1 MRLLDYIKWQ
11 LDEAIKMCFDPNTS
25 KDQIA
30 IFLMEFQK
38 GLFPPEKVI
47 VDEDKTKYLT
57 MKENDNHVETD

>member
-1 MRLLDYIKWQ
+1 
-11 LDEAIKMCFDPNTS
+11 MCFDPNTS